1 MGVWRS
7 FAIGGHTVIR
17 IEYKTQLFFQDAD
30 VVHVNRA
37 ATLSKKRCFTE
48 VNPKVKTDLTTV
60 SSPNS
65 ILMIATKCFNI
76 SWQS

>member
-17 IEYKTQLFFQDAD
+17 IEYKTQFFFQDAF

-37 ATLSKKRCFTE
+37 ATLSKMRCFTE
-48 VNPKVKTDLTTV
+48 VNPKVKT
-60 SSPNS
+60 
-65 ILMIATKCFNI
+65 
-76 SWQS
+76 